1 MPQDALHFLP
11 RNEGGCIVITT
22 SEHVQT
28 RTYGGKG
35 VSTKL
40 QDAGRPFADVLQ
52 DDIDDL
58 KSITGNK
65 YTKSI
70 DELID
75 FYQKKGMLT
84 KDEVIKMKA
93 HNHH

>member
-1 MPQDALHFLP
+1 MPQDALQFLP
-11 RNEGGCIVITT
+11 RNEGGCIVITN
-22 SEHVQT
+22 SEHIQT
-28 RTYGGKG
+28 RTFGRKG
-35 VSTKL
+35 AFTKL

-58 KSITGNK
+58 IRITGNK

-70 DELID
+70 DKLID
-75 FYQKKGMLT
+75 FYHKKGMLT
-84 KDEVIKMKA
+84 KNEVIKLKT